1 MLCRIVQIIG
11 VEDEEREGSRDRR
24 KVKYVDVTHQTVVKR
39 HGCGKAGAMPT
50 SGSQE
55 TVSTRYLEMVG
66 MQWLPLDAPVK
77 DRLLRWEREEVA
89 PEVDD
94 MDAMCVQVRPG
105 TCSFEVGEQ

>member
-11 VEDEEREGSRDRR
+11 VEDEGREGLRDRR

-66 MQWLPLDAPVK
+66 MQWLPLDGGGS
-77 DRLLRWEREEVA
+77 ERKWLQRSMVRTQ
-89 PEVDD
+89 
-94 MDAMCVQVRPG
+94 CVYRSGQVRW
-105 TCSFEVGEQ
+105 

>member
-1 MLCRIVQIIG
+1 MQIIG

-66 MQWLPLDAPVK
+66 TYA
-77 DRLLRWEREEVA
+77 VA
-89 PEVDD
+89 TAGCTGQRSV
-94 MDAMCVQVRPG
+94 A
-105 TCSFEVGEQ
+105 EVGARGSGSRGRW

>member
-1 MLCRIVQIIG
+1 MQIIG

-50 SGSQE
+50 SGSQK

-66 MQWLPLDAPVK
+66 MQWLPLGCTGQ
-77 DRLLRWEREEVA
+77 RSVA
-89 PEVDD
+89 
-94 MDAMCVQVRPG
+94 
-105 TCSFEVGEQ
+105 EVGARGSGSRGRWCGRDVCTGQARYMR